1 MGRQYF
7 HSKLCDWDGESN
19 RLTWKPGKCPACD
32 ILKATKITDLLRS
45 RASYGIG
52 KTELHLF
59 CLSGIQWA
67 KCTKHTNPS
76 CACGKPVL
84 NATA

>member
-1 MGRQYF
+1 MAGNYF

-19 RLTWKPGKCPACD
+19 RLTYKPGKCPACD
-32 ILKATKITDLLRS
+32 ILKAVKITDMIRS
-45 RASYGIG
+45 RASYGIA
-52 KTELHLF
+52 KEDLHLF
-59 CLSGIQWA
+59 CLSGIKWA
-67 KCTKHTNPS
+67 KCTKHTNPK

>member
-1 MGRQYF
+1 MGSNLV

-19 RLTWKPGKCPACD
+19 RLTYKPGKCHGCD
-32 ILKATKITDLLRS
+32 VLKATRITDMLRS

-52 KTELHLF
+52 KDELAMF
-59 CLSGIQWA
+59 CLSGIKWA
-67 KCTKHTNPS
+67 RCTKHTNPS